1 MAQAAIG
8 RARRALLAFAASAL
22 ALAPGLAAAQPQ
34 QSPVSRPVRM
44 LVGFPP
50 GGSTDIFARALSDEL
65 AKMWSVPVVVEN
77 RGGANGI
84 IATEALVKSEPNGE
98 TLMFTISSHVTNR
111 ALYPNLP
118 YNPLTDV
125 TPIALVARSPFIVVS
140 NPRFPA
146 RNLQDLIRLAKEK
159 PGQIDY
165 GSPGPGSA
173 QQLAMELLTRTAE
186 IRLNHVAYRGGAP
199 AMADLMAGVIP
210 LSLLT
215 TTQVLAQVRAG
226 ALRPIGVTTTQR
238 STMLPDVPTMA
249 EQGLQGYDADVWF
262 GVIGPANMPPPMVQR
277 MAADISRALSNPA
290 VRERFTSQD
299 AVVLN
304 RPPEEF
310 AQLMREEDR
319 KWSELIRAAN
329 IRVE

>member
-1 MAQAAIG
+1 MSQ
-8 RARRALLAFAASAL
+8 RNPTRRAVL
-22 ALAPGLAAAQPQ
+22 ALAAPMAVLPATIRAQPTA
-34 QSPVSRPVRM
+34 SPTAGRPVKM
-44 LVGFPP
+44 IVGFPP

-65 AKMWSVPVVVEN
+65 SKMWSVPVVVEN

-118 YNPLTDV
+118 YNPLSDV
-125 TPIALVARSPFIVVS
+125 TPIGLVARSPFIVVG

-146 RNLQDLIRLAKEK
+146 RSLQDLIRLASDK
-159 PGQIDY
+159 PGDIDY
-165 GSPGPGSA
+165 ASPGPGSA
-173 QQLAMELLTRTAE
+173 QQLAMELLTKTAG

-199 AMADLMAGVIP
+199 AMTDLLSGVVP
-210 LSLLT
+210 LALLT
-215 TTQVLAQVRAG
+215 TTQVLNQVREG
-226 ALRPIGVTTTQR
+226 LLTPIGVTTAAR
-238 STMLPDVPTMA
+238 STMLPNVPTMA
-249 EQGLQGYDADVWF
+249 EQGLRDYEADVWF
-262 GVIGPANMPPPMVQR
+262 GVIGPARMPQPMVQR
-277 MAADISRALSNPA
+277 MAADVSRALSNPA
-290 VRERFTSQD
+290 VQERFTSQD

-310 AQLMREEDR
+310 ARLMLDEDR

-329 IRVE
+329 IRPE

>member
-1 MAQAAIG
+1 MAQAG
-8 RARRALLAFAASAL
+8 PSRARRALLALAAPLLASATAWAPRP
-22 ALAPGLAAAQPQ
+22 ALAQQQPA
-34 QSPVSRPVRM
+34 PVNRPVRM

-65 AKMWSVPVVVEN
+65 TRMWSTPVVVEN

-118 YNPLTDV
+118 YNPLRDV
-125 TPIALVARSPFIVVS
+125 TPIALVARSPFIVVG

-159 PGQIDY
+159 PGGIDY

-173 QQLAMELLTRTAE
+173 QQLAMELLTSTAG

-199 AMADLMAGVIP
+199 AMTDLMAGVIP

-215 TTQVLAQVRAG
+215 TTQVLQQVKEG
-226 ALRPIGVTTTQR
+226 ALRPIGVT
-238 STMLPDVPTMA
+238 MLPEVPTMA
-249 EQGLQGYDADVWF
+249 EQGLVGYEADVWF
-262 GVIGPANMPPPMVQR
+262 GVIGPANMPQPMAQR

-304 RPPEEF
+304 APPDEF
-310 AQLMREEDR
+310 AQLMRDEDR

>member
-1 MAQAAIG
+1 MAKAG
-8 RARRALLAFAASAL
+8 TSRARRALLALAAPLLALVPGIAL
-22 ALAPGLAAAQPQ
+22 AQQP
-34 QSPVSRPVRM
+34 SPASRPVRM

-65 AKMWSVPVVVEN
+65 SRMWSTPVVVEN

-118 YNPLTDV
+118 YNPLRDV
-125 TPIALVARSPFIVVS
+125 TPIALVARSPFIVVG

-159 PGQIDY
+159 PGGIDY
-165 GSPGPGSA
+165 ASPGPGSA
-173 QQLAMELLTRTAE
+173 QQLAMELLTSTAG

-199 AMADLMAGVIP
+199 AMTDLMAGVIP

-215 TTQVLAQVRAG
+215 TTQVLQQVREG
-226 ALRPIGVTTTQR
+226 TLTPIGVTTAQR

-249 EQGLQGYDADVWF
+249 EQGLQGYEAEVWF
-262 GVIGPANMPPPMVQR
+262 GVIGPANMPGPMVQR
-277 MAADISRALSNPA
+277 MAADISRALTNPA
-290 VRERFTSQD
+290 VRKRFTSQD

-304 RPPEEF
+304 KPPEEF
-310 AQLMREEDR
+310 AQLMRDEDR

-329 IRVE
+329 IRAE

>member
-1 MAQAAIG
+1 MAKEG
-8 RARRALLAFAASAL
+8 TSRARRALLALAAPLL
-22 ALAPGLAAAQPQ
+22 ALVPAIAAAQQP
-34 QSPVSRPVRM
+34 SPASRPVRM

-65 AKMWSVPVVVEN
+65 TRMWSTPVVVEN

-118 YNPLTDV
+118 YNPLRDV
-125 TPIALVARSPFIVVS
+125 TPIALVARSPFIVVA

-159 PGQIDY
+159 PGGIDY
-165 GSPGPGSA
+165 ASPGPGSA
-173 QQLAMELLTRTAE
+173 QQLAMELLTSTAG
-186 IRLNHVAYRGGAP
+186 IRLSHVAYRGGAP
-199 AMADLMAGVIP
+199 AMTDLMAGVIP

-215 TTQVLAQVRAG
+215 TTQVLQQVKEG
-226 ALRPIGVTTTQR
+226 ALRPIGVTTAQR

-249 EQGLQGYDADVWF
+249 EQGLHGYEADVWF

-304 RPPEEF
+304 SPPEEF
-310 AQLMREEDR
+310 ARLMRDEDR

-329 IRVE
+329 IRAE